1 MKDWPSVLRLVQVMV
16 LVLVLVWER
25 QMVQLKD
32 QAKGPGWV
40 QVRDLGLGQVKG
52 LEMDRVKDRETDL
65 SLDLETVQGTDQ
77 GLDQGMVL
85 VTGLDWDQATVRE
98 SVRVMVRE
106 SVRD

>member
-1 MKDWPSVLRLVQVMV
+1 M
-16 LVLVLVWER
+16 
-25 QMVQLKD
+25 
-32 QAKGPGWV
+32 
-40 QVRDLGLGQVKG
+40 GQVKG

-85 VTGLDWDQATVRE
+85 VTDPVTGLDWDQATVRE